1 MRVLFL
7 NPPYPQRHF
16 SRSQRS
22 PAVTKSGTLYFPYW
36 LAHAAAVID
45 EKTPHDM
52 MFIDSP
58 ADDLD
63 LETTLA
69 KVRAYQPDVTVLDTS
84 TASIYTDVQVVE
96 EIKKIVPKSFA
107 MLVGTHVSALP
118 EESLRLSRAVDAI
131 ARQEY
136 DYIVRDTVNC
146 LAEGGDIA
154 TVKGLT
160 YWDKSGEV
168 RHTPPM
174 PYIEDLDELPF
185 VTPVYKKW
193 LKIENYFNPNALYP
207 MVTIITGR
215 GCPYRCTFCV
225 YPQTLT
231 GHSYRLR
238 SVKNVV
244 DEMELIQKEFPHN
257 KAIFFED
264 DTLTAEKE
272 RTIALSQEII
282 NRGLKI
288 SWTCNTRADQDEET
302 LQWMAKSG
310 CRMICT
316 GFEAGNQQVLRNMK
330 KGIKVEMMH
339 KFVREA
345 QKAGIMVHG
354 CFLAGLPG
362 ETKETLN
369 ETLELAKSLSPD
381 TAQFY
386 PLMIYPGTEAYE
398 YFKNK
403 SQIATGDF
411 SEWVTQDGLHNCVVR
426 TEHLTERELVEWC
439 DHARREFYFR
449 PAYLMYKAKQTI
461 QQPREFKRNVK
472 AAKRA
477 FKFLV
482 RGSFRK
488 GEGQLDQLD
497 GKMPTAAASPLA
509 GGHNNAP
516 TDGCGTEAQ
525 SVSVSASFSV

>member
-16 SRSQRS
+16 SRPQRS

-52 MFIDSP
+52 YFIDSP

-63 LETTLA
+63 FDQTMA
-69 KVRAYQPDVTVLDTS
+69 KIREFKPDVMVLDTS
-84 TASIYTDVQVVE
+84 TASIYNDVKVVE
-96 EIKKIVPKSFA
+96 DIKKEFPNCFA
-107 MLVGTHVSALP
+107 LLVGTHVSALP
-118 EESLRLSRAVDAI
+118 EESLRLSKSVQAI

-136 DYIVRDTVNC
+136 DYIVRDLVDC
-146 LAEGGDIA
+146 LASKGDIA
-154 TVKGLT
+154 NVKGLT
-160 YWDKSGEV
+160 YWAGDEV
-168 RHTPPM
+168 KHTPPM

-185 VTPVYKKW
+185 VAHVYKKF

-238 SVKNVV
+238 SVQNVV
-244 DEMELIQKEFPHN
+244 DEMEIIQKYWPHN
-257 KAIFFED
+257 KAVFFED
-264 DTLTAEKE
+264 DTLTADKA

-282 NRGLKI
+282 KRGLKV
-288 SWTCNTRADQDEET
+288 SWTCNTRADQDYET

-339 KFVREA
+339 RFVREA

-362 ETKETLN
+362 ETKETLK
-369 ETLELAKSLSPD
+369 ETLELAKSLNPD

-386 PLMIYPGTEAYE
+386 PVMVYPGTEAYE
-398 YFKNK
+398 YFKQRD
-403 SQIATGDF
+403 QIATKTFND
-411 SEWVTQDGLHNCVVR
+411 WVTADGLHNSVVR

-439 DHARREFYFR
+439 DEARREFYLR
-449 PAYLMYKAKQTI
+449 PEYIAYKLKQSIKNPAEFQRNFKGASKLAKY
-461 QQPREFKRNVK
+461 
-472 AAKRA
+472 
-477 FKFLV
+477 LV

-488 GEGQLDQLD
+488 DEKGLDAKAPAMATAEHDDHGSGGLVNPQ
-497 GKMPTAAASPLA
+497 MPK
-509 GGHNNAP
+509 
-516 TDGCGTEAQ
+516 
-525 SVSVSASFSV
+525 